1 MKKLSIVLMC
11 IAALALTACGGKSSG
26 SGSSGESEGGSGN
39 ASGLVDGKWP
49 AAIYDKYGYT
59 EIPTKGHI
67 VCTELSGEEASYLY
81 RVYYKGV
88 TREELQAWVK
98 SLKDKGYRIA
108 DWQQEKIDKAAWD
121 YDIFLYQP
129 EQGKDIRLRIGFD
142 FEKDMSFEYYADEP
156 NPAYEIVTRGEGDDE
171 QMYIDY
177 NFTVSLNKFKNQP
190 EYEGTFDALGLKAE
204 DLAGIPNVRTV
215 RMSSGPTGGSIGFGF
230 YADHQLAE
238 GDMDAIHDKVAEVL
252 EAKGATFAHTFSG
265 KAYTAEQLKAEKI
278 RSYGIT
284 NGEKKF
290 MMMNMS
296 DTRIGEFGGGVDLR
310 FMISKK

>member
-11 IAALALTACGGKSSG
+11 IAALALTACGGKSG
-26 SGSSGESEGGSGN
+26 SSSSSGESEGSSN

-156 NPAYEIVTRGEGDDE
+156 NPAYEIVTRGEGDDQ

-215 RMSSGPTGGSIGFGF
+215 RMSSGPAGGSIGFGF